1 MPFSLNARQA
11 TWASNVRGVWK
22 GLAQQI
28 HQSASDPGHQLA
40 GVNVGIAAPLE
51 RAPFLREANNALCVT
66 GRIAPC

>member
-11 TWASNVRGVWK
+11 TGASNVRGVWK

-40 GVNVGIAAPLE
+40 GVNVPFQSLFCIQSGWNSRPA
-51 RAPFLREANNALCVT
+51 RASPFFEE
-66 GRIAPC
+66 GK